1 VKVRQRAPRHIPDL
15 GQVVSTTIAI
25 LEESGES
32 GFRIESLMERTGIS
46 KSSLYMAFGSRDGLI
61 AAARARQFEVMIRE
75 SIGPIRMIAE
85 QASSRDELR
94 NNLSLITNFVAD
106 LSRTAQRVERCAIIA
121 GTKGRPEFSKWLA
134 ETQTRLSTEFAE
146 IIGGAQARGFI
157 TRKHPARMIAN
168 FIQATTLGRVIV
180 GFDLDAGPDELAQW
194 TALAND
200 IYDQMLFVD

>member
-1 VKVRQRAPRHIPDL
+1 MKVRQRAPRHIPDL
-15 GQVVSTTIAI
+15 DQVVNTTIAI

-32 GFRIESLMERTGIS
+32 GFRIETLMERTGIS

-61 AAARARQFEVMIRE
+61 AAARARQFEAMIQE

-85 QASSRDELR
+85 QATSRDELR
-94 NNLSLITNFVAD
+94 NNLNLITNFVAD

-121 GTKGRPEFSKWLA
+121 GTKGRPEFSQWLA
-134 ETQTRLSTEFAE
+134 ETQTRLSAEFAE
-146 IIGGAQARGFI
+146 IIEGAQARGFI
-157 TRKHPARMIAN
+157 TRKHPARMIGN

-194 TALAND
+194 TAVVND